1 MCKQLI
7 KKTIMK
13 QKMNV
18 LMLFVICAMSSF
30 DGQAQDAFTG
40 EVKLF
45 AGNFAPRGWAFC
57 DGQVMQITANQA
69 LFSLLGNTYG
79 GDGRST
85 FALPDLR
92 GRVALGPRRGN
103 GLSNFS
109 QGQQGG
115 SQTNTLNTSQLPSH
129 SHIASGVIR
138 ASSAKATSKDPTGNY
153 FASAI
158 QVDGRNEFEVFSY
171 ASSKNVDMNAD
182 AINVTVGTTGSSK
195 EFNNLQP
202 FLAINYIICLNGIY
216 PSRQ

>member
-1 MCKQLI
+1 
-7 KKTIMK
+7 MK
-13 QKMNV
+13 QKMNI

-30 DGQAQDAFTG
+30 DGQAQDAFLG

-57 DGQVMQITANQA
+57 DGQQIAISQNTA
-69 LFSLLGNTYG
+69 LFALLGSTYG
-79 GDGRST
+79 GDGRTT

-92 GRVALGPRRGN
+92 GRVVVGPRRGN
-103 GLSNFS
+103 GLSNFIA
-109 QGQQGG
+109 GQQGG

-129 SHIASGVIR
+129 SHTASGVIR
-138 ASSAKATSKDPTGNY
+138 ASSAKATTKDPTGNY

-158 QVDGRNEFEVFSY
+158 QVSGRDINEVSSY
-171 ASSKNVDMNAD
+171 APTKNVDMNAD
-182 AINVTVGTTGSSK
+182 AINVTVGTTGSGV

-202 FLAINYIICLNGIY
+202 FLAINYIICLNGIF

>member
-1 MCKQLI
+1 
-7 KKTIMK
+7 MK
-13 QKMNV
+13 QKMNI

-30 DGQAQDAFTG
+30 DGQAQDAFLG

-57 DGQVMQITANQA
+57 DGQQIAISQNTA
-69 LFSLLGNTYG
+69 LFALLGSTYG
-79 GDGRST
+79 GDGRTT

-92 GRVALGPRRGN
+92 GRVVVGPRRGN
-103 GLSNFS
+103 GLSNFIS
-109 QGQQGG
+109 GQQGG

-129 SHIASGVIR
+129 SHTASGVIR
-138 ASSAKATSKDPTGNY
+138 ASSAKATTKDPTGNY

-158 QVDGRNEFEVFSY
+158 QVSGRDINEVSSY
-171 ASSKNVDMNAD
+171 APTKNVDMNAD
-182 AINVTVGTTGSSK
+182 AINVTVGTTGSGV

-202 FLAINYIICLNGIY
+202 FLAINYIICLNGIF

>member
-1 MCKQLI
+1 
-7 KKTIMK
+7 MK

-57 DGQVMQITANQA
+57 DGQEMQITQNTA
-69 LFSLLGNTYG
+69 LYALLGNQFG
-79 GDGRST
+79 GNGRTT

-92 GRVALGPRRGN
+92 GRVAVGPRRGN
-103 GLSNFS
+103 GLSNFT

-115 SQTNTLNTSQLPSH
+115 SKTNTLNTSQLPSH
-129 SHIASGVIR
+129 SHTASGVIR

-171 ASSKNVDMNAD
+171 TSSKNVDMNAD

-202 FLAINYIICLNGIY
+202 FLAINYIICLYGTF
-216 PSRQ
+216 PPRQ

>member
-1 MCKQLI
+1 
-7 KKTIMK
+7 MK
-13 QKMNV
+13 QKMNI

-30 DGQAQDAFTG
+30 DGQSQDAFLG

-57 DGQVMQITANQA
+57 DGQVMQITQNTA
-69 LFSLLGNTYG
+69 LFSLLGSTYG
-79 GDGRST
+79 GDGRTT

-92 GRVALGPRRGN
+92 GRVVVGPRRGN
-103 GLSNFS
+103 GLSNFIA
-109 QGQQGG
+109 GQQGG

-129 SHIASGVIR
+129 SHTASGVIR
-138 ASSAKATSKDPTGNY
+138 ASSAKATTKDPTGNY

-158 QVDGRNEFEVFSY
+158 QVSGRDINEVSSY
-171 ASSKNVDMNAD
+171 APTKNVDMNAD
-182 AINVTVGTTGSSK
+182 AINVTVGTTGSGV

-202 FLAINYIICLNGIY
+202 FLAINYIICLNGIF

>member
-1 MCKQLI
+1 
-7 KKTIMK
+7 MK
-13 QKMNV
+13 QKMNI

-30 DGQAQDAFTG
+30 DGQAQDAFLG

-57 DGQVMQITANQA
+57 DGQQIAISQNTA
-69 LFSLLGNTYG
+69 LFALLGSTYG
-79 GDGRST
+79 GDGRTT

-92 GRVALGPRRGN
+92 GRVVVGPRRGT
-103 GLSNFS
+103 GLSNFIA
-109 QGQQGG
+109 GQQGG

-129 SHIASGVIR
+129 SHTASGVIR
-138 ASSAKATSKDPTGNY
+138 ASSAKATTKDPTGNY

-158 QVDGRNEFEVFSY
+158 QVSGRDINEVSSY
-171 ASSKNVDMNAD
+171 APTKNVDMNAD
-182 AINVTVGTTGSSK
+182 AINVTVGTTGSGV

-202 FLAINYIICLNGIY
+202 FLAINYIICLNGIF

>member
-1 MCKQLI
+1 
-7 KKTIMK
+7 MK

-18 LMLFVICAMSSF
+18 LLLFVICAMSSF
-30 DGQAQDAFTG
+30 DGQAQNAFTG

-45 AGNFAPRGWAFC
+45 AGYFAPRGWAFC
-57 DGQVMQITANQA
+57 DGQVMSITQNTPLYA
-69 LFSLLGNTYG
+69 LLGNQFG
-79 GDGRST
+79 GNGRTT

-92 GRVALGPRRGN
+92 GRVAVGPRRGN
-103 GLSNFS
+103 GLSNFT

-115 SQTNTLNTSQLPSH
+115 SKTNTLNTSQLPSH
-129 SHIASGVIR
+129 SHTASGVIR

-153 FASAI
+153 FASAR
-158 QVDGRNEFEVFSY
+158 QVEGRNEFEVFSY

-182 AINVTVGTTGSSK
+182 AINVTVGTTGSGK

>member
-1 MCKQLI
+1 
-7 KKTIMK
+7 MK
-13 QKMNV
+13 QKMKI

-57 DGQVMQITANQA
+57 DGQVMQITQNTA

-92 GRVALGPRRGN
+92 GRVAVGPRTGP
-103 GLSNFS
+103 GLSTYREGN
-109 QGQQGG
+109 QGG

-129 SHIASGVIR
+129 SHTASGVIR
-138 ASSAKATSKDPTGNY
+138 ASSAKATSKDPAGNY

-158 QVDGRNEFEVFSY
+158 RVDGRNEIEVFSY
-171 ASSKNVDMNAD
+171 TSSKNVDMNAD
-182 AINVTVGTTGSSK
+182 AINVTVGTTGSST

-216 PSRQ
+216 PPRQ